1 MNAENTV
8 LFGGDDGP
16 RVTYN
21 REKDERGSKG
31 GREKRR
37 ETDPQRQ

>member
-21 REKDERGSKG
+21 REKDGGGSEG
-31 GREKRR
+31 GREERR
-37 ETDPQRQ
+37 ETDTQRQ